1 MTDVVL
7 YEYWRSS
14 ASYRLRIAMNLAGIS
29 YQSVSVDLLKGE
41 HKTEDYLNR
50 NPQGLVPVLE
60 IDGHSMTQSLA
71 ILEYLNDT
79 RDMGFISSD
88 PRSAAQERSI
98 AHAIAVDIHP
108 VCNVSV
114 AAYAVQQSGRDETR
128 VEWMQRFIA
137 PGALRQLKPCLTSA
151 HKPPLRMVMRLALST
166 SALCHSCIMQTVGAW
181 MSARIKISRELPKTV
196 PHTLHFRR
204 RIQTLLS
211 QANKAHA

>member
-1 MTDVVL
+1 MTDEVL
-7 YEYWRSS
+7 YDYWRSS

-29 YQSVSVDLLKGE
+29 YQSISVDLLKGE
-41 HKTEDYLNR
+41 HKTDAYLNR

-79 RDMGFISSD
+79 RDMGLISSD
-88 PRSAAQERSI
+88 HVSAAQERAI

-114 AAYAVQQSGRDETR
+114 AAYAVQKSGRDETR

-137 PGALRQLKPCLTSA
+137 PGLAAVETMLNTRPQTAFA
-151 HKPPLRMVMRLALST
+151 HGDTPGVIDI
-166 SALCHSCIMQTVGAW
+166 CIMPQLYNADRWGVDVNTHTNITRIAANCAAHPAFQAAHPDAVKP
-181 MSARIKISRELPKTV
+181 SA
-196 PHTLHFRR
+196 
-204 RIQTLLS
+204 
-211 QANKAHA
+211 

>member
-1 MTDVVL
+1 MTDAVL
-7 YEYWRSS
+7 YDYWRSS

-29 YQSVSVDLLKGE
+29 YQSTSVDLLKGE

-79 RDMGFISSD
+79 REMGLISSN
-88 PRSAAQERSI
+88 PTSAAQERAI

-137 PGALRQLKPCLTSA
+137 PGLAAVETILNTRPQTAFAHGDAPGLIDICIMPQLYNADRWGVDVSA
-151 HKPPLRMVMRLALST
+151 HKNL
-166 SALCHSCIMQTVGAW
+166 
-181 MSARIKISRELPKTV
+181 ARIATNCVAHPA
-196 PHTLHFRR
+196 F
-204 RIQTLLS
+204 
-211 QANKAHA
+211 QAAHPDAVKPSE

>member
-1 MTDVVL
+1 MTNVVL
-7 YEYWRSS
+7 YDYWRSS
-14 ASYRLRIAMNLAGIS
+14 AAYRLRIAMNLAGIS
-29 YQSVSVDLLKGE
+29 YQSISVDLLKGE
-41 HKTEDYLNR
+41 HKTEAYLNR

-79 RDMGFISSD
+79 REMGLISSD
-88 PRSAAQERSI
+88 PTSAAQERSI

-137 PGALRQLKPCLTSA
+137 PGLAAVETMLNTRPQTAFAHGDAPGLIDICIMPQLYNADRWGVDVSA
-151 HKPPLRMVMRLALST
+151 HKNL
-166 SALCHSCIMQTVGAW
+166 
-181 MSARIKISRELPKTV
+181 ARIAENCAA
-196 PHTLHFRR
+196 HLHFRR

-211 QANKAHA
+211 QANKAQA